1 MTERK
6 CHLGIGQ
13 CVEGD
18 TLVAHCNFSVRYDFD
33 LTIGIFSR
41 PNHDLAGES
50 YVGKMLVFNTANTIL
65 AQGATLADL
74 TMEDRFEDYDVTD
87 LIRSGDRIR
96 VDPEIGV
103 VTVLGR
109 RSPD

>member
-1 MTERK
+1 MTELK
-6 CHLGIGQ
+6 CHVGIGQ
-13 CVEGD
+13 CVEGEA
-18 TLVAHCNFSVRYDFD
+18 LVARDNFSARYDLD
-33 LTIGIFSR
+33 LTKGIFSR

-96 VDPEIGV
+96 VNPEIGV